1 MELLYE
7 DLPEKI
13 RGTALILQLSR
24 NPDNLEELATNG
36 MNYCLIKTCFLSFL
50 FFSVG
55 LTSFRICRINSEI
68 GTTSMLICNLMV

>member
-36 MNYCLIKTCFLSFL
+36 KIIASSRPVFVSFFFFLL
-50 FFSVG
+50 G
-55 LTSFRICRINSEI
+55 
-68 GTTSMLICNLMV
+68 

>member
-36 MNYCLIKTCFLSFL
+36 MIMAQSRSVFLSF
-50 FFSVG
+50 FF
-55 LTSFRICRINSEI
+55 LLC
-68 GTTSMLICNLMV
+68 

>member
-1 MELLYE
+1 VELLYE

-36 MNYCLIKTCFLSFL
+36 TI
-50 FFSVG
+50 
-55 LTSFRICRINSEI
+55 IA
-68 GTTSMLICNLMV
+68 